1 MGKGTYN
8 RERMEASVGSESS
21 QKNEKL
27 EKFAN
32 ESSSFFE
39 KLGYDRSVAKAPSF
53 IERNVGSS
61 KTRIAIY
68 VGIIL
73 LVIGLV
79 VFKFAVLPKLM

>member
-39 KLGYDRSVAKAPSF
+39 
-53 IERNVGSS
+53 
-61 KTRIAIY
+61 
-68 VGIIL
+68 IL
-73 LVIGLV
+73 
-79 VFKFAVLPKLM
+79 FDKF